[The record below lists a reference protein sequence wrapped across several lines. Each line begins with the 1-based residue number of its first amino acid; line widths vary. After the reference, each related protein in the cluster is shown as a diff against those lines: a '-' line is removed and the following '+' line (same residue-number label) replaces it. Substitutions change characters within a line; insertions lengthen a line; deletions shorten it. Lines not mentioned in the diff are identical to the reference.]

1 MDRTERFHKIDQLL
15 RERRATPL
23 AVMMEEME
31 VSRATVKRDIEYMR
45 DRLGAPIVW
54 DASLRGYRYDS
65 SQPGADAF
73 SLPGLWF
80 NASEIYA
87 LLTMDQLL
95 ANLQPG
101 LLGPHIEPLR
111 RRVHALL
118 EQGDHSRAE
127 LAQRIRISPV
137 ARREVD
143 GHIFETIASALLQR
157 RRLNLHHYNR
167 ASDKVVERQVSPQR
181 LLYYRDNWY
190 LDAWCHL
197 RKGLRSFG
205 VDAIRQARILDQRAR
220 DVAEKDLDA
229 VVRAGYG
236 IFSGREVHKAVLRFS
251 PEAARWVASE
261 TWHGAQKG
269 RYDDEGFYILEIP
282 YSVDTELIMDI
293 LRHGPQVEVLA
304 PPQLRQK
311 VGEQLRLALA
321 WYREED

>member
-15 RERRATPL
+15 RERRSTPL

-54 DASLRGYRYDS
+54 DASLRGYRYDH
-65 SQPGADAF
+65 SQPGADSF

-95 ANLQPG
+95 SNLQPG
-101 LLGPHIEPLR
+101 LLGPHLEPLR

-118 EQGDHSRAE
+118 EQGDHGREE
-127 LAQRIRISPV
+127 LAGRIRIAPV

-143 GHIFETIASALLQR
+143 EPIFETLASALLQR

-205 VDAIRQARILDQRAR
+205 VDAIRQAQILEQQAR
-220 DVAEKDLDA
+220 EVPEKDLDA
-229 VVRAGYG
+229 VYRAGYG
-236 IFSGREVHKAVLRFS
+236 IFAGREVQKAVLRFS
-251 PEAARWVASE
+251 PQAARWVASE

-269 RYDDEGFYILEIP
+269 YYDEQGFYILEIP

-293 LRHGPQVEVLA
+293 LRHGPQVEVLK
-304 PPQLRQK
+304 PPQLREK
-311 VGEQLRLALA
+311 LREQLSLALA
-321 WYREED
+321 QYQEEE

>member
-95 ANLQPG
+95 SNLQPG

-127 LAQRIRISPV
+127 LARRIRISPV

-205 VDAIRQARILDQRAR
+205 VDAIRQAQILEQRAR

-236 IFSGREVHKAVLRFS
+236 IFSGPEVHKAVLRFS

-304 PPQLRQK
+304 PPQLRRK
-311 VGEQLRLALA
+311 VEAQLRLALA
-321 WYREED
+321 RYQEED

>member
-95 ANLQPG
+95 SNLQPG

-127 LAQRIRISPV
+127 LARRIRISPV

-205 VDAIRQARILDQRAR
+205 VDAIRQAQILDQQAR
-220 DVAEKDLDA
+220 EVPEKDLDA

-236 IFSGREVHKAVLRFS
+236 IFAGREVQKAVLRFS

-304 PPQLRQK
+304 PPQLRRK
-311 VGEQLRLALA
+311 VEAQLRLALA
-321 WYREED
+321 RYQEED